1 MKDTTFPSDRPRA
14 GARPIS
20 ERLAF
25 NDRRSGRPGGSI
37 AGIPLP
43 SERVPTFATAA
54 YAEPRDW
61 GYLGLFAFTAVLL
74 LRPQDQVPALE
85 SLHLAEMCVL
95 IGIGPMLLHR
105 FAHRLP
111 AFKVN
116 AETIAL
122 FLFGLVMLVGVPT
135 SVWPSGA
142 LGEFSDKYL
151 KIVVVFLLM
160 MNTLTTP
167 ARLDRLM
174 WLILLCVGVIAAKSI
189 VNYAQGINLVE
200 GGRLAGAVGGIFG
213 NPNDL
218 ALNMVTFLPL
228 ASVVALSRH
237 RPAWRR
243 IIAVVVAALMV
254 ATIVLTRSRGGALG
268 LAVALAALMF
278 LGRKVRPGFAIIA
291 TLSVLAAAPMLPASF
306 WARMNSIV
314 DADEDAR
321 MYTGSRAARSEVMQE
336 GISAFLDRPITGV
349 GVGQFKNYNP
359 AGRDQPWLETHNAMI
374 QVAAETGFAGLL
386 LFVYLIVRAATAAVS
401 ARRMLGDRRI
411 RAPENSGVLTA
422 SDRHALFENT
432 VALSAGLAGWFVC
445 SLFAS
450 VAYNWTFYYVL
461 ALIVAARELVT
472 ERRLAMDISAEVV
485 SRPTR
490 FLTTAKVFPA
500 RSTGLA

>member
-14 GARPIS
+14 AARPIS

-25 NDRRSGRPGGSI
+25 NDRRSSRPGGSI

-74 LRPQDQVPALE
+74 LRPQDQVPGLT
-85 SLHLAEMCVL
+85 SLHLAEVCVL
-95 IGIGPMLLHR
+95 IGIGPMALHR

-111 AFKVN
+111 AFKIN

-122 FLFGLVMLVGVPT
+122 FLFGMVMLAGVPT

-142 LGEFSDKYL
+142 LAEISDKYL

-174 WLILLCVGVIAAKSI
+174 WLILLCVGVIAANSI
-189 VNYAQGINLVE
+189 VNYAQGVNLVE
-200 GGRLAGAVGGIFG
+200 GGRLAGPVGGIFG

-218 ALNMVTFLPL
+218 ALNMVTFLPF
-228 ASVVALSRH
+228 AGVVALSRH
-237 RPAWRR
+237 RSAWRR
-243 IIAVVVAALMV
+243 LLAALVAALMV

-268 LAVALAALMF
+268 LAVALAALML
-278 LGRKVRPGFAIIA
+278 LGRKIRPGFALIA
-291 TLSVLAAAPMLPASF
+291 TLTVLAAAPMLPASF

-321 MYTGSRAARSEVMQE
+321 MYTGSRAARSAVMQE
-336 GISAFLDRPITGV
+336 GINTFLDHPISGV

-359 AGRDQPWLETHNAMI
+359 QGREQPWLETHNAMI
-374 QVAAETGFAGLL
+374 QVAAETGIVGLL
-386 LFVYLIVRAATAAVS
+386 LFLFLIYRAATAAMA
-401 ARRMLGDRRI
+401 ARRMLGERRI
-411 RAPENSGVLTA
+411 RAPENRGVLTP
-422 SDRHALFENT
+422 SDRHALYENT

-461 ALIVAARELVT
+461 ALIVAARELVR
-472 ERRLAMDISAEVV
+472 ERRRAMNVSAEVV
-485 SRPTR
+485 ARPSR

-500 RSTGLA
+500 RSTGIA